1 MGKFASSGWLACAQP
16 AFHVAYLAPG
26 RFTARLDLSLNV
38 RRCTLSCQTRL
49 VSNSGAVLARLFQ
62 ALQALRGNAWTE
74 FRDEASRDVAG
85 DQGAQVSEWT
95 AAHATNLETTGQFVE
110 QGLCLTLAVA

>member
-1 MGKFASSGWLACAQP
+1 LGKGATSGWLACAQP

-26 RFTARLDLSLNV
+26 RFTARLDLSLKV

-49 VSNSGAVLARLFQ
+49 VSNTGAALARLFPV
-62 ALQALRGNAWTE
+62 LQALRGNAWTE
-74 FRDEASRDVAG
+74 FRDEASRDGAG
-85 DQGAQVSEWT
+85 DQATQVRKRT